1 MPSPAGR
8 YRSRLFNVLSRQYRR
23 MKDKSDRALRHLQVG
38 ATWTA
43 QILLYPA
50 YLTVQAV
57 RLAGKQLKQAVS
69 HSNSTTKNLPSADIP
84 IQRVLETAIS
94 LSPPPDV
101 LGEAVTTAENIDFS
115 DKFAQEREIQAI
127 ASLLDTR
134 NLVLVTPQNEIRE
147 ILTAEDQ
154 QELHKRITFELSDY
168 YHQQFVASTA
178 KATLANYLPILEDR
192 PQLFPPVRLFR
203 QFMTWMQTGPV
214 ATLVN
219 LFQEETL
226 LHDLE
231 AKTVQLKLKSQEFK
245 LKSQELQQKIENS
258 AVVAAKQTSENAI
271 SPETEIQSDV
281 VATLTETPLP
291 ETEEIIVPSFI
302 YSLDS
307 TIAQLESGN
316 LAVVTEVTASLA
328 HRSQE
333 FLQVVKTRWID
344 SHPTVIEL
352 ENSEIDDA
360 EAHHLKFKVQSLIK
374 AAIDYFFGANSTVK
388 LPSQTIPALTASEQP
403 IENLPAIAP
412 SVPQSKQPLFNLSKL
427 LPRESPKSPAS
438 EILTASLQ
446 TAIISQDEDPW
457 LTESDLFGN
466 SGSRTPEKLTQI
478 AGKKTPPVQE
488 TGLGEGEDME
498 KNNNIYM
505 RATLISE
512 PKTGRPK
519 SVVKNRHSE
528 NRHSDREEGRKN
540 THPKSKPT
548 ENKTTKSISANTS
561 LAASNRN
568 TNERDRKSSVR
579 NSESDWIEIKAKP
592 AGYVKHP
599 LEQILE
605 WLDLAMLWLEELIVK
620 GFQLA
625 HKLFTSK
632 K

>member
-1 MPSPAGR
+1 
-8 YRSRLFNVLSRQYRR
+8 
-23 MKDKSDRALRHLQVG
+23 MKDQSDRALRHLQVG

-50 YLTVQAV
+50 YLTIQAV
-57 RLAGKQLKQAVS
+57 RLAGKQLKQAVN

-101 LGEAVTTAENIDFS
+101 LGEAVATAENIDFS
-115 DKFAQEREIQAI
+115 DKFAKEREIQAI
-127 ASLLDTR
+127 ASLLETR

-168 YHQQFVASTA
+168 YHQQFIASTA
-178 KATLANYLPILEDR
+178 KATLVNYLPILEDR
-192 PQLFPPVRLFR
+192 PHLFPPIRLFR

-231 AKTVQLKLKSQEFK
+231 AKTVQLKLKSQELK
-245 LKSQELQQKIENS
+245 LKSQELQQKIEKS
-258 AVVAAKQTSENAI
+258 AVVAAKPTSENAI
-271 SPETEIQSDV
+271 SSETENPSDPI
-281 VATLTETPLP
+281 ATLTETPLP

-302 YSLDS
+302 YSLDN
-307 TIAQLESGN
+307 TIAELESGN
-316 LAVVTEVTASLA
+316 LAVMTEVTASLA
-328 HRSQE
+328 HRSHE
-333 FLQVVKTRWID
+333 FLQVVKTRWVD
-344 SHPTVIEL
+344 AHATVIEV
-352 ENSEIDDA
+352 ENSAIDNP
-360 EAHHLKFKVQSLIK
+360 ETHHLKFKVQSLIK

-388 LPSQTIPALTASEQP
+388 LPSQTIPALTAAEQTL
-403 IENLPAIAP
+403 ENLPAIAP
-412 SVPQSKQPLFNLSKL
+412 SLPQSKQPLFNLSKL

-438 EILTASLQ
+438 EILTSSLLS
-446 TAIISQDEDPW
+446 ANINKEDPW
-457 LTESDLFGN
+457 LTQSDLFGN
-466 SGSRTPEKLTQI
+466 SGSRTLEKLAQR
-478 AGKKTPPVQE
+478 AGKKPPPVQE

-505 RATLISE
+505 KATLLSE
-512 PKTGRPK
+512 PETGRSK

-540 THPKSKPT
+540 TRPKSKPT
-548 ENKTTKSISANTS
+548 ENKTAKSVATNTS

-568 TNERDRKSSVR
+568 TNEGDRTSSPR

-620 GFQLA
+620 AFQLL
-625 HKLFTSK
+625 HKLLTSK